1 MWRWLG
7 QLQTYL
13 WRRPR
18 RGEIK
23 DSGTHVAFEPASSS
37 VAAYRAVI
45 TENVALITGIS
56 SAKLDQVQDAV
67 WRSMTTG
74 GDLHV
79 LTAELRKQHGLSF
92 EEAAEI
98 ARYQVCMSKAVMEN
112 TQQLELGIT
121 EATWQCSGV
130 KCEGMPS
137 HKAFHGKRF
146 QLVTGAH
153 LDGKWVWPGSEP
165 GCMCTSSA
173 IIPGFDEEPEGN

>member
-13 WRRPR
+13 RRRPR
-18 RGEIK
+18 KGEIR
-23 DSGTHVAFEPASSS
+23 DSGTHVAYEPAPSS

-45 TENVALITGIS
+45 TENVSLITGIS

-67 WRSMTTG
+67 WRSITTG
-74 GDLHV
+74 GDLNV
-79 LTAELRKQHGLSF
+79 LTAELHNKHGLSLH
-92 EEAAEI
+92 EAAEI

-121 EATWQCSGV
+121 EATWQYSGV

-137 HKAFHGKRF
+137 HAAFHGKRF
-146 QLVTGAH
+146 QLVTGAY

-165 GCMCTSSA
+165 GCMCASSA
-173 IIPGFDEEPEGN
+173 IIPRFDDEAKGI